1 MIRGGAVI
9 LNVTDVPRAVRFYI
23 ETLGM
28 KLVEEQPDGTSVI
41 DAGEGF
47 HIALRQSGG
56 GAPGASPAPVVLL
69 YPKVPL
75 DEAIAIYEN
84 RGVAFDVDRS
94 GGAVV
99 ARFRDPDA
107 NLLCLVQGT

>member
-1 MIRGGAVI
+1 MIRGGALV
-9 LNVTDVPRAVRFYI
+9 LSVSDVERAARFYI

-47 HIALRQSGG
+47 HIALRKGD
-56 GAPGASPAPVVLL
+56 APGAAPAPTVLL
-69 YPKVPL
+69 YPKVPI

-84 RGVAFDVDRS
+84 RGISFTVDRT
-94 GGAVV
+94 GGMVI

-107 NLLCLVQGT
+107 NQLSLVQSK

>member
-1 MIRGGAVI
+1 MIRGGHVT
-9 LNVTDVPRAVRFYI
+9 LNVSDVGRAVRFYV

-28 KLVEEQPDGTSVI
+28 KLVEEAADGSAVI

-47 HIALRQSGG
+47 LIELRAGN
-56 GAPGASPAPVVLL
+56 APGATPGPSVTL
-69 YPKVPL
+69 YPKVPI

-84 RGVAFDVDRS
+84 RGVTFTTERTS
-94 GGAVV
+94 GSII

-107 NLLCLVQGT
+107 NLLCLTQR